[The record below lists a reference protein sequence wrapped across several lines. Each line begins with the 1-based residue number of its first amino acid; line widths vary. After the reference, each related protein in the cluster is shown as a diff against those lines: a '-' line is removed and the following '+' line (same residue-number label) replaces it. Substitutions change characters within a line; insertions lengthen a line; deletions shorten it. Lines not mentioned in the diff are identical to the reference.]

1 MNIHSKI
8 AFLALLGLLGVGV
21 GSCSKFLE
29 PLPQDSVTP
38 TQVFVDEPG
47 ATAALIGTY
56 GALTSTSY
64 MGVTYPAFADLA
76 ADNLAW
82 TGTFSTWSQVKNH
95 SILAD
100 NVDITNT
107 WAAIYAV
114 INSANNVITYVPT
127 ITAIPETRKAQL
139 IAEAKFIRAVS
150 YFDLVRYWGDVPLVL
165 TPTIGPGSALNVAR
179 TPKEQV
185 YDQINLDLTAGE
197 SVLPDVNPGQA
208 TKWAAKALKTRLALY
223 RGQWQAAADLADQ
236 IITSKKFALLSS
248 YRSVFT
254 TENSAESIW
263 EVQFEATGNKSF
275 EAFYMLP
282 GTNGGRNESSP
293 TGTDSTLPTAYETDD
308 TRKDATISNGTFS
321 TAAIGTVA
329 SGLQIKYFQPSGEDN
344 VRYLRYAEVLLNG
357 AEAKANLNNTTDAL
371 TMLNQIRTRAGLPAS
386 IATGTGLLDAI
397 AQERRVELALEGHRW
412 FDLIRTGKAQ
422 QLLNI
427 TDAYHLLLPIPLR
440 EIQNNPNIKQN
451 PGY

>member
-1 MNIHSKI
+1 MNIRSKTT
-8 AFLALLGLLGVGV
+8 FLALLGLLSLGV

-56 GALTSTSY
+56 GALTSSNY

-82 TGTFSTWSQVKNH
+82 TGTFSTWSQVKNR

-114 INSANNVITYVPT
+114 INSANNVIAYVP
-127 ITAIPETRKAQL
+127 AIASIPDARKAQL
-139 IAEAKFIRAVS
+139 IAEAQFIRAVA

-165 TPTIGPGSALNVAR
+165 TPTIGPGGALNVAR
-179 TPKEQV
+179 TPKDQV

-197 SVLPDVNPGQA
+197 SVLPDANAGRA
-208 TKWAAKALKTRLALY
+208 TKWAAKALKSRLALY
-223 RGQWQAAADLADQ
+223 RGQWQTASDLADQ
-236 IITSKKFALLSS
+236 IIASNKFSLLSS

-282 GTNGGRNESSP
+282 GTNGGRNEASP
-293 TGTDSTLPTAYETDD
+293 TGTASTLPTAYETGD
-308 TRKDATISNGTFS
+308 TRKAATISNGTFS
-321 TAAIGTVA
+321 SSGTGAVS

-357 AEAKANLNNTTDAL
+357 AEAKANLNNSGAL
-371 TMLNQIRTRAGLPAS
+371 PLLNQIRTRAGLPAS
-386 IATGTGLLDAI
+386 AATGTALLDAI

-412 FDLIRTGKAQ
+412 FDLIRTSKAQ
-422 QLLNI
+422 QVLNI
-427 TDAYHLLLPIPLR
+427 TDPYHLLFPIPQR
-440 EIQNNPNIKQN
+440 EIQNNPNMKQN